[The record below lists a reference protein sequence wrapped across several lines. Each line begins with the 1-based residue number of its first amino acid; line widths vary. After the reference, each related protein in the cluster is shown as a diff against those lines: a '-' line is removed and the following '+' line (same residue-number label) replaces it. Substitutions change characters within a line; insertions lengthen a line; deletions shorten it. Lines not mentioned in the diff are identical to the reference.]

1 MVQLQNNGMVF
12 QLVITETTRLASYSL
27 LLQLQKLVII

>member
-1 MVQLQNNGMVF
+1 MVQLQNKEWFF
-12 QLVITETTRLASYSL
+12 QLVITETTRMASYSL